1 MHGAFV
7 HRRVQAELANSQ
19 ADPGNGQAAVAL
31 AVALV
36 RQALWH
42 TRAGLRQHPG
52 SAALQGRL
60 EVLQKLLR
68 LCEQKQEEHP

>member
-1 MHGAFV
+1 MNGAFA
-7 HRRVQAELANSQ
+7 HRLVQTALAASQ
-19 ADPGNGQAAVAL
+19 ANPADGEAAFAL
-31 AVALV
+31 AVAFV

-52 SAALQGRL
+52 STDLQARV
-60 EVLQKLLR
+60 EVLQRLLR